1 MQNLCTTSQDEAVV
15 NNVDDVNRT
24 SQEVGMDKV
33 IAEDIT
39 QLLDSRG
46 QPHYSEDL
54 EDMVKEISQQEEEEK
69 EKEEEPPL
77 KFMKLSDLQNMFSA
91 METLTD
97 EL

>member
-1 MQNLCTTSQDEAVV
+1 MV

-24 SQEVGMDKV
+24 SQETGMDKV

-46 QPHYSEDL
+46 QQHYSEDL
-54 EDMVKEISQQEEEEK
+54 EDMVKEISQQMEEEK
-69 EKEEEPPL
+69 GKEEQPPL
-77 KFMKLSDLQNMFSA
+77 QCMKISDLQNRFSA

>member
-1 MQNLCTTSQDEAVV
+1 V

-46 QPHYSEDL
+46 QQHYNEDL